1 MMRYNSLASL
11 FALLIQGFAES
22 NARISQRRLVGGTA
36 DTVCM
41 EQAFGSSLGC
51 TSNDIQI
58 VTASNI
64 TVLDDGCRFPGDT
77 VQFSANFV
85 VQSSARTRF
94 DIGLWFAIDG
104 DQNNDG
110 ALTGQCTV
118 ATPYHND
125 DNDFCGDIA
134 DGFNPQSPRFTIT
147 TVCRRNSNGWLM
159 LPYCTAWRQPGGNT
173 VCNDPTQAYPDVR
186 SKCRCDKLFFVQIAV
201 PATGGSGGGIGD
213 PHFESWSGKKYD
225 YQGVCDIVFL
235 HSSDYGNRTGL
246 DINIRTSEVN
256 GTSYISAA
264 VIKIGSD
271 KLEVHEDGSYF
282 YNDESN
288 AHLPYQFGDSALSYM
303 VEDGWL
309 PMWTITSPRGG
320 TIFVQI
326 FNKMVD
332 VKLSGFLNETISDS
346 IGLLGNFDS
355 GFLLNRKG
363 EWMFDMDQFGK
374 EWQVRD
380 TEPMLFKEER
390 HPQYPYICA
399 MPLVEDIDRRLEL
412 VAHVPMGVAEEL
424 CKDSGRYF
432 RECVQDLRLTG
443 NRETGKYYTHLSRM
457 HV

>member
-1 MMRYNSLASL
+1 MRHYLLAG
-11 FALLIQGFAES
+11 FFFLLTKVFAENNVRQS
-22 NARISQRRLVGGTA
+22 HRRLVGGTA

-41 EQAFGSSLGC
+41 QQAFGSPLSC
-51 TSNDIQI
+51 TSSDIQI

-64 TVLDDGCRFPGDT
+64 TVLDDGCRFPGDS

-85 VQSSARTRF
+85 VQSGYRTRF
-94 DIGLWFAIDG
+94 DIGLWFSIDG

-118 ATPYHND
+118 ATPYYND

-134 DGFNPQSPRFTIT
+134 NGFNPQSPRFTIT
-147 TVCRRNSNGWLM
+147 TVCRRNANGWLL

-173 VCNDPTQAYPDVR
+173 VCSDPTQTYPDTS
-186 SKCRCDKLFFVQIAV
+186 SKCRCDKQFFVQIAV
-201 PATGGSGGGIGD
+201 PASGGSGGGVGD

-225 YQGVCDIVFL
+225 YQGICDMVFL
-235 HSSDYGNRTGL
+235 HSSEYGNSAGL

-256 GTSYISAA
+256 GTSYICAA

-271 KLEVHEDGSYF
+271 KLEVHEDGTYF

-288 AHLPYQFGDSALSYM
+288 VRLPDHFGDSTLSYA
-303 VEDGWL
+303 VEGGWL

-355 GFLLNRKG
+355 GFLVDRKG
-363 EWMFDMDQFGK
+363 EWMFDMNKFGK

-380 TEPMLFKEER
+380 TEPMLFKEAR
-390 HPQYPYICA
+390 HPQYPFICA
-399 MPLVEDIDRRLEL
+399 MPLVSDMDRRLES
-412 VAHVPMGVAEEL
+412 VAHVPAELAEEL
-424 CKDSGRYF
+424 CKDSGHYF
-432 RECVQDLRLTG
+432 HECVLDMRLTG
-443 NRETGKYYTHLSRM
+443 NRETGKYYTHLSKM
-457 HV
+457 QV